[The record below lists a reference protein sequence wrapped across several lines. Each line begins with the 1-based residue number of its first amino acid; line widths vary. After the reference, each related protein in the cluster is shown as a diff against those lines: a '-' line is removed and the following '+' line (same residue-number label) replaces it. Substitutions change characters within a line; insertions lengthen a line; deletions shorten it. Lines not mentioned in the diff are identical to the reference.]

1 MAKNDTYY
9 TDYGGSSGA
18 KRPSLVMLLVD
29 MVLTLLSVALFVMLI
44 TALIV
49 PRIDPEYTWALP
61 MLGLIAPW
69 LYLLTLLMALYWIV
83 RWRLKRAALMGLAC
97 IIGLFSVSLFWR
109 PDAHRKELQRKY
121 DKNFNYGRSAFSVLS
136 YNVRFFYDDAG
147 ESSADSVA
155 AFLERTNP
163 DIVCLQEFY
172 PDLASRSERLMRLV
186 EEYNCVQFD
195 TEENLWHRQAI
206 LSRYRVL
213 RSGVI
218 MRPTKSI
225 WADLLI
231 REDTVRVV
239 NNHLQ
244 STGITE
250 LDSEYLTGHAYL
262 LDTAREEKLR
272 SIVSRFHENCVTRAD
287 EADTIRGH
295 LDSLAPRLKI
305 MCGDFNDTPF
315 SYTYRCLARGLN
327 DAFSEAGEG
336 YSYTF
341 RGFFDALRI
350 DYVFSSDE
358 FETLSY
364 EVPKVPYS
372 DHLPVLVRFK
382 KQEK

>member
-9 TDYGGSSGA
+9 TDYGSHNSG
-18 KRPSLVMLLVD
+18 RRESLLLLLVD
-29 MVLTLLSVALFVMLI
+29 MVLTMLSVAVFVMLL

-49 PRIDPEYTWALP
+49 SRIDPEYTWALP
-61 MLGLIAPW
+61 MLGLVAPW
-69 LYLLTLLMALYWIV
+69 LYLMTLLLALYWIV
-83 RWRLKRAALMGLAC
+83 RWRLKRAAFMGLAC
-97 IIGLFSVSLFWR
+97 LIGLFSVSLFWR

-121 DKNFNYGRSAFSVLS
+121 DKNFNYGKSAFKVLS
-136 YNVRFFYDDAG
+136 YNVRFFYNDAG

-155 AFLERTNP
+155 AFIERINP
-163 DIVCLQEFY
+163 DIICLQEYY
-172 PDLASRSERLMRLV
+172 PDLAANSERLMRLMD
-186 EEYNCVQFD
+186 EYNQVQFD
-195 TEENLWHRQAI
+195 QGEGSWHRQAI

-218 MRPTKSI
+218 MRPSTAI

-231 REDTVRVV
+231 REDTVRVL

-244 STGITE
+244 STGITAF
-250 LDSEYLTGHAYL
+250 DSEYLTGHAYL

-272 SIVSRFHENCVTRAD
+272 SMVSRFHDNCVIRAN

-295 LDSLAPRLKI
+295 LDSLAPRMKI
-305 MCGDFNDTPF
+305 LCGDLNDTPL
-315 SYTYRCLARGLN
+315 SYTYRRLAHGLN

-336 YSYTF
+336 FSHTF

-350 DYVFSSDE
+350 DYVFSSKE

-364 EVPKVPYS
+364 EVPKVPHS
-372 DHLPVLVRFK
+372 DHLPVVVRYK
-382 KQEK
+382 RRD

>member
-9 TDYGGSSGA
+9 TDYGSHNSG
-18 KRPSLVMLLVD
+18 RRESLLLLLVD
-29 MVLTLLSVALFVMLI
+29 MVLTMLSVAVFVMLL

-49 PRIDPEYTWALP
+49 SRIDPEYTWALP
-61 MLGLIAPW
+61 MLGLVAPW
-69 LYLLTLLMALYWIV
+69 LYLMTLLLALYWIV
-83 RWRLKRAALMGLAC
+83 RWRLKRAAFMGLAC
-97 IIGLFSVSLFWR
+97 LIGLFSVSLFWR

-121 DKNFNYGRSAFSVLS
+121 DKNFNYGKSAFKVLS
-136 YNVRFFYDDAG
+136 YNVRFFYNDAG

-155 AFLERTNP
+155 AFIERINP
-163 DIVCLQEFY
+163 DIICLQEYY
-172 PDLASRSERLMRLV
+172 PDLAANSERLMRLMD
-186 EEYNCVQFD
+186 EYNQVQFD
-195 TEENLWHRQAI
+195 QGEGSWHRQAI

-218 MRPTKSI
+218 MRPSTAI

-231 REDTVRVV
+231 REDTVRVL

-244 STGITE
+244 STGITAF
-250 LDSEYLTGHAYL
+250 DSEYLMGHAYL

-272 SIVSRFHENCVTRAD
+272 SMVSRFHDNCVIRAN

-295 LDSLAPRLKI
+295 LDSLAPRMKI
-305 MCGDFNDTPF
+305 LCGDLNDTPL
-315 SYTYRCLARGLN
+315 SYTYRRLAHGLN

-336 YSYTF
+336 FSHTF

-350 DYVFSSDE
+350 DYVFSSKE

-364 EVPKVPYS
+364 EVPKVPHS
-372 DHLPVLVRFK
+372 DHLPVVVRYK
-382 KQEK
+382 RRD

>member
-1 MAKNDTYY
+1 MANYDTYY
-9 TDYGGSSGA
+9 TDYGGGSKA
-18 KRPSLVMLLVD
+18 ARPSLVMILVD
-29 MVLTLLSVALFVMLI
+29 LALTLLSVVVFVMLL

-49 PRIDPEYTWALP
+49 SRIDPEYTWALP

-69 LYLLTLLMALYWIV
+69 LYLLTIILALYWVV
-83 RWRLKRAALMGLAC
+83 RWRLKRAALMAFAC
-97 IIGLFSVSLFWR
+97 LIGLFSVSLFWR

-121 DKNFNYGRSAFSVLS
+121 DKNFSYSKRAFKVLS

-155 AFLERTNP
+155 AFLERVNP
-163 DIVCLQEFY
+163 DVVCLQEYY
-172 PDLASRSERLMRLV
+172 PDLAARSERLMRLV
-186 EEYNCVQFD
+186 EEYNTVQFD
-195 TEENLWHRQAI
+195 PGEGNWHRQAI
-206 LSRYRVL
+206 LSRYKVL

-239 NNHLQ
+239 NSHLQ
-244 STGITE
+244 STGITAF
-250 LDSEYLTGHAYL
+250 DSEYLTGHAYL

-272 SIVSRFHENCVTRAD
+272 SIVSRFHDNCVVRAD

-295 LDSLAPRLKI
+295 LDSLAPRMQIL
-305 MCGDFNDTPF
+305 CGDFNDTPL
-315 SYTYRCLARGLN
+315 SYTYRRLARGLN

-336 YSYTF
+336 YSHTF
-341 RGFFDALRI
+341 RGFFDVLRI
-350 DYVFSSDE
+350 DYVLSSDH

-364 EVPKVPYS
+364 EVPKVPHS
-372 DHLPVLVRFK
+372 DHLPVLVRLVRR
-382 KQEK
+382 EE

>member
-9 TDYGGSSGA
+9 TDYGSHNSG
-18 KRPSLVMLLVD
+18 RRESLLLLLVD
-29 MVLTLLSVALFVMLI
+29 MVLTRLSVAVFVMLL

-49 PRIDPEYTWALP
+49 SRIDPEYTWALP
-61 MLGLIAPW
+61 MLGLVAPW
-69 LYLLTLLMALYWIV
+69 LYLMTLLLALYWIV
-83 RWRLKRAALMGLAC
+83 RWRLKRAAVMGLAGL
-97 IIGLFSVSLFWR
+97 IGLFSVSLFWR

-121 DKNFNYGRSAFSVLS
+121 DKNFNYGKSAFKVLS
-136 YNVRFFYDDAG
+136 YNVRFFYNDAG

-155 AFLERTNP
+155 AFIERINP
-163 DIVCLQEFY
+163 DIICLQEYY
-172 PDLASRSERLMRLV
+172 PDLAANSERLMRLMD
-186 EEYNCVQFD
+186 EYNQVQFD
-195 TEENLWHRQAI
+195 QGEGSWHRQAI

-218 MRPTKSI
+218 MRPSTAI

-231 REDTVRVV
+231 REDTVRVL

-244 STGITE
+244 STGITAF
-250 LDSEYLTGHAYL
+250 DSEYLTGHAYL

-272 SIVSRFHENCVTRAD
+272 SMVSRFHDNCVIRAN

-295 LDSLAPRLKI
+295 LDSLAPRMKI
-305 MCGDFNDTPF
+305 LCGDLNDTPL
-315 SYTYRCLARGLN
+315 SYTYRRLAHGLN

-336 YSYTF
+336 FSHTF

-350 DYVFSSDE
+350 DYVFSSKE

-364 EVPKVPYS
+364 EVPKVSHS
-372 DHLPVLVRFK
+372 DHLPVVVRYK
-382 KQEK
+382 RRD